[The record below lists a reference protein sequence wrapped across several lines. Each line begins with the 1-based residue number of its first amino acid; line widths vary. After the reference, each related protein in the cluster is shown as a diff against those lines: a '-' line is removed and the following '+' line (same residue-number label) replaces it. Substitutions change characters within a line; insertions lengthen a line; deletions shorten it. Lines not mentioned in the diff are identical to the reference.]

1 MMLDVNVLLA
11 AARQD
16 HTHHA
21 RAKDWLESWLTDC
34 EAGTQTLML
43 PLMVIASFLRLIT
56 QAKIYPNPATS
67 KQAVAYVDWL
77 LGIRG
82 VSIGLQGKE
91 WTQLRKLCLDKQL
104 VHNDIPDAW
113 LASLVSAN
121 GEVLTTFDKGFKK
134 LLSASQV
141 QIL

>member
-34 EAGTQTLML
+34 EAGTQTLSL

-56 QAKIYPNPATS
+56 QAKIYPNPSTA

-77 LGIRG
+77 LDVRG
-82 VSIGLQGKE
+82 VSIGSQGKE
-91 WTQLRKLCLDKQL
+91 WVQLRKLCLDKSL

-113 LASLVSAN
+113 LASLVLST
-121 GEVLTTFDKGFKK
+121 GEVLATFDKGFKK
-134 LLSASQV
+134 LLPASQV

>member
-1 MMLDVNVLLA
+1 MLLDVNVLLA

-21 RAKDWLESWLTDC
+21 RAKDWLESLLTDC
-34 EAGTQTLML
+34 EVGTQTLSL

-77 LGIRG
+77 LSIRG
-82 VSIGLQGKE
+82 VSIGVQGKE

-113 LASLVSAN
+113 LASLVISS
-121 GEVLTTFDKGFKK
+121 GEVLATFDKDFRK
-134 LLSASQV
+134 LLPSSQL

>member
-1 MMLDVNVLLA
+1 MMIDVNVLLA

-34 EAGTQTLML
+34 EAGTQTLSL

-56 QAKIYPNPATS
+56 QTKIYPNPSTA

-77 LGIRG
+77 LDVRG
-82 VSIGLQGKE
+82 VSVGSQGKE
-91 WTQLRKLCLDKQL
+91 WVQLRKLCLDKNL
-104 VHNDIPDAW
+104 IHNDVPDAW
-113 LASLVSAN
+113 LASLVISN
-121 GEVLTTFDKGFKK
+121 GEVLATFDKGFRK
-134 LLSASQV
+134 LLPSSQL

>member
-1 MMLDVNVLLA
+1 MMVDVNVLLA

-21 RAKDWLESWLTDC
+21 RAKDWLESWLMDC
-34 EAGTQTLML
+34 EAGTQTLSL

-56 QAKIYPNPATS
+56 QAKIYPNPSTA

-77 LGIRG
+77 LDVRG
-82 VSIGLQGKE
+82 VSVGSQGKE
-91 WTQLRKLCLDKQL
+91 WAQLRKLCLDKNL
-104 VHNDIPDAW
+104 IHNDIPDAW
-113 LASLVSAN
+113 LASLVISS
-121 GEVLTTFDKGFKK
+121 GEVLATFDKGFRK
-134 LLSASQV
+134 LLPSSQL

>member
-56 QAKIYPNPATS
+56 QAKIYLNPATS

-113 LASLVSAN
+113 LASLVIAN
-121 GEVLTTFDKGFKK
+121 GEVLATFDKGFRK
-134 LLSASQV
+134 LLPSSQLHV
-141 QIL
+141 L